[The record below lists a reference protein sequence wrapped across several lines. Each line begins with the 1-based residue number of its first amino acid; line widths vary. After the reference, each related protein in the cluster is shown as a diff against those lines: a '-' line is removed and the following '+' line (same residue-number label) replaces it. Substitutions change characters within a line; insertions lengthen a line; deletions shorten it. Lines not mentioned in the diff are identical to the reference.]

1 LYEFGIRLYDPWAG
15 VWLTREPLPAQAWE
29 PRTWHRYQYAYASPI
44 SYYDPY
50 GMQVPPVTPV
60 PVPTPPPY
68 TPVPRPTPTPG
79 PSPTPTLTP
88 ALQPRPTPPWTPTP
102 TPTGAQCS
110 PQPPLSEWWSE
121 HRQQIANILSKTALT
136 LDAIAF
142 LLSGVEAAITD
153 ISAGIL
159 IGGFAAAGA
168 SAEGVGAIP
177 GAILGLKIALA
188 LDVAIASYSSL
199 GWAENILGLAALA
212 ATIGSDIAAGY
223 TGFPEGGGLAIGQ
236 DTLVSARNMLLGLI
250 PESNID
256 LAISASQLHYDIE
269 RNFMGRP
276 GSSVV
281 FTSPTDWEAWRKT
294 FQVLLKEW

>member
-1 LYEFGIRLYDPWAG
+1 M
-15 VWLTREPLPAQAWE
+15 WLTREPLPAQAWE

-50 GMQVPPVTPV
+50 GMQVPLVTLV
-60 PVPTPPPY
+60 PVPTSPPY
-68 TPVPRPTPTPG
+68 TLVPRPTPTPG

-88 ALQPRPTPPWTPTP
+88 APQPRPTPPWTPTP

-153 ISAGIL
+153 ISAVIL
-159 IGGFAAAGA
+159 IGEFAAAGA

-199 GWAENILGLAALA
+199 GWAENILGWAAA
-212 ATIGSDIAAGY
+212 GATFISDIAAGY
-223 TGFPEGGGLAIGQ
+223 AGFPEGGGLAIGQ
-236 DTLVSARNMLLGLI
+236 DTLVSVRNALLGYI

-256 LAISASQLHYDIE
+256 LAISASQLRYDIE

-276 GSSVV
+276 GGSVV
-281 FTSPTDWEAWRKT
+281 FTSPTDWEAWKRT

>member
-1 LYEFGIRLYDPWAG
+1 M
-15 VWLTREPLPAQAWE
+15 WLTREPLPAQAWQ
-29 PRTWHRYQYAYASPI
+29 PRTWHRCQYAYASPI

-50 GMQVPPVTPV
+50 GLQVPPPVTPV
-60 PVPTPPPY
+60 PAPTPP
-68 TPVPRPTPTPG
+68 R
-79 PSPTPTLTP
+79 
-88 ALQPRPTPPWTPTP
+88 TPTP

-110 PQPPLSEWWSE
+110 PQPSLSEWWREWWSE
-121 HRQQIANILSKTALT
+121 HRQQIPNILSKTALT

-142 LLSGVEAAITD
+142 LLSGIEAAITD

-177 GAILGLKIALA
+177 GTILGLKIAWA
-188 LDVAIASYSSL
+188 LDVAIASYSPL
-199 GWAENILGLAALA
+199 GRVENFLGLASLI
-212 ATIGSDIAAGY
+212 ATIGSDFAAGY

-236 DTLVSARNMLLGLI
+236 DTLVSTRNMLLGLI

-276 GSSVV
+276 GGSVV
-281 FTSPTDWEAWRKT
+281 FTSPTDWETWKRT